1 MGNSLSNILAGDLYN
16 HQSRDVIGDTPIYDN
31 FTGKMWFKFSRGQ
44 NWIANSETKLA

>member
-1 MGNSLSNILAGDLYN
+1 MDKNGKTINQLDLYN

-44 NWIANSETKLA
+44 NWIANSQTKLA